1 MCGIVGYVG
10 LQLAAPLL
18 LDGLSRL
25 EYRGYDSAGVA
36 LADASGLSVYKEAG
50 RLSVLAA
57 RLHGG
62 DGFSQTVGIGH
73 TRWATHGAPTTR
85 NAHPHL
91 SANGTFAVVH
101 NGIIENEA
109 ALRRELLDAGV
120 TLRSDTDTELI
131 AQLLEREVCDD
142 ILRTLRRVIKRL
154 EGSFALGVLC
164 ATQPDRLYAVRQ
176 QSPLILGVAE
186 DGVVIASDSPAVLP
200 YTRNFV
206 PLQDGEIACVTSA
219 GYTLYDAQGEPIDR
233 AATVADWDAEHAER
247 GEYAHFMLKEIEEQ
261 PEALAATLLPYLRAD
276 GSVAEAV
283 LPMKTEEL
291 RAVRRVILVGCG
303 SAYHAGMVGAQV
315 IERVARVSAAAE
327 IASEF
332 RYRRAVID
340 AHTLMIFIS
349 QSGETADT
357 LAALREAKR
366 AGARVMAVVN
376 VAGSS
381 LAAESDAVLL
391 TRAGPEIAV
400 ATTKA
405 YAAQLA
411 ALYLIALRLAGAKG
425 AIDTQECKRLTDAL
439 RQLPSQVRTLLHT
452 APRMRE
458 LARKQTVLRDA
469 YFIGRGLD
477 YAAALEASLKLKEIS
492 YIHSE
497 AYAAGELKH
506 GTISLIEE
514 GTFVVALACDGALR
528 AKTLANVREVH
539 ARGARVLLVTTG
551 TAEAEAD
558 EMITIPCTEP
568 LFQASLSIVP
578 MQLFGYY
585 TALERG
591 LDIDRPRNLAKSVTV
606 E

>member
-10 LQLAAPLL
+10 LQSAAPLL

-62 DGFSQTVGIGH
+62 EGFSQTVGIGH

>member
-62 DGFSQTVGIGH
+62 EGFSQTVGIGH